1 MRIGLLGAGGIGRV
15 HARQYARRDDV
26 ELFIHDRDPARVA
39 ALAETS
45 GGTPVHSYEAMLKR
59 VDAVDVCL
67 PTTLHAESATVAVA
81 AGKAVMVEKPIAR
94 TFEEGLRLVEAA
106 ERAGVPLM
114 AAQVVRFFADFA
126 EGHRLVKGGA
136 VGTPAAARTR
146 RGGKAPVGSEGWY
159 GDLASS
165 GGVLLDLAIHDFDWL
180 RWTLGEVSHLYARSV
195 GLQDGHGPDY
205 ALTTLTFD
213 SGAVAH
219 VEATWMDPTGFRT
232 TFEVAGSGGLME
244 HDSRTNAFVRTA
256 TAAGVLTDGGL
267 VPEDDPYYREIDGFV
282 TAVRDGT
289 PVPVSGREGLAALAI
304 SLAAVE
310 SATTGQVVRPIRV

>member
-15 HARQYARRDDV
+15 HARQYARRTDV
-26 ELFIHDRDPARVA
+26 ELLIHDRDPERVA
-39 ALAETS
+39 ALVETS
-45 GGTPVHSYEAMLKR
+45 GGTPVESYDAMLRK

-67 PTTLHAESATVAVA
+67 PTTLHVDAGLKAVA
-81 AGKAVMVEKPIAR
+81 AGKAVMVEKPLAR
-94 TFEEGLRLVEAA
+94 TFEEGLALVEAA
-106 ERAGVPLM
+106 EKAGIPLM
-114 AAQVVRFFADFA
+114 AAQVVRFFAEFA
-126 EGHRLVKGGA
+126 EGYRLVRSGA

-159 GDLASS
+159 GDLAAS

-195 GLQDGHGPDY
+195 GIQDGHGPDY

-232 TFEVAGSGGLME
+232 TFEVAGSEGLIE
-244 HDSRTNAFVRTA
+244 HDSRSNAFLRTA
-256 TAAGVLTDGGL
+256 TPSNVATDGGL

-282 TAVRDGT
+282 SAVKGGT

-304 SLAAVE
+304 SLAAIE
-310 SATTGQVVRPIRV
+310 SATKGKVVRPNRV